1 MSIASELS
9 ALNGYILGAY
19 DEINDKGGTVP
30 TNKNMANLAS
40 AIASISSGGGGGT
53 VLCNMGTFTPSSSG
67 VYNLEHGLDK
77 KPIIWGIKPKA
88 SLQNMQFE
96 RYEAIQ
102 RLNYYT
108 GSLVNQIDIYAYQAV
123 TVETGL
129 NSNARL
135 YNQSLNASSTWKDAT
150 TEWTSAGAISMPV
163 NDKYIG
169 VNVYAA
175 GSTLSPHLKVGVEY
189 LWFAIAHDFT
199 SN

>member
-1 MSIASELS
+1 MSIASELN

-19 DEINDKGGTVP
+19 DEINTKGGTVP

-40 AIASISSGGGGGT
+40 AIASISGGGGGT

-88 SLQNMQFE
+88 SLQNMKFE

-102 RLNYYT
+102 KLNYYT
-108 GSLVNQIDIYAYQAV
+108 GSLVNQTDIYAYQAI
-123 TVETGL
+123 TVKTG
-129 NSNARL
+129 SSSDARL
-135 YNQSLNASSTWKDAT
+135 YNQVLNASSVWVDAT
-150 TEWTSAGAISMPV
+150 TEWTSARASSMPV

-169 VNVYAA
+169 VNVYAS
-175 GSTLSPHLKVGVEY
+175 GSTLTSHLKVGVEY
-189 LWFAIAHDFT
+189 LWFAIASSDEA
-199 SN
+199 